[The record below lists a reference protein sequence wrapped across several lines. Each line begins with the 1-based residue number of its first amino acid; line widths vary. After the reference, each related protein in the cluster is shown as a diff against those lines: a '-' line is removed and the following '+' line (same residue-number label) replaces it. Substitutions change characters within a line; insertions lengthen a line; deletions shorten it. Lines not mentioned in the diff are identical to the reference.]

1 MLQNAIFFLNFK
13 EMWGS
18 YSERW
23 CFRFSRGACSS
34 ERVRVPVPH
43 VPVKLVWAQAGKLTN
58 YSKSNTYVLPRPRLA
73 GTHGNTSVSE
83 DRTTLCSAAADSR
96 YISTAPSFSGVSRRT
111 QFLCWDRT
119 IQLFMG
125 KGKNMSNY
133 TCWSMEV
140 STVHKS
146 QILLCR
152 KVCKSGWVLLNIGAI
167 KGAGWKAGRPS
178 IHPPA
183 AWSSAAT
190 WPNPGRAAHDLGDV
204 AARLC
209 GLNPRDAAETFSG
222 TDAGLSNSSLAHSAG
237 LVNDPSVARWT
248 LVLSAIQLGGHAW
261 GCGSNKQ
268 IPIDRPSDRRGT

>member
-1 MLQNAIFFLNFK
+1 MGTRQFQKTGPHCVLQQLTRAT
-13 EMWGS
+13 
-18 YSERW
+18 
-23 CFRFSRGACSS
+23 FRLLHHFPACQGELSFCVGTGQFS
-34 ERVRVPVPH
+34 
-43 VPVKLVWAQAGKLTN
+43 
-58 YSKSNTYVLPRPRLA
+58 
-73 GTHGNTSVSE
+73 
-83 DRTTLCSAAADSR
+83 
-96 YISTAPSFSGVSRRT
+96 F
-111 QFLCWDRT
+111 
-119 IQLFMG
+119 FMG

>member
-1 MLQNAIFFLNFK
+1 
-13 EMWGS
+13 
-18 YSERW
+18 
-23 CFRFSRGACSS
+23 
-34 ERVRVPVPH
+34 
-43 VPVKLVWAQAGKLTN
+43 
-58 YSKSNTYVLPRPRLA
+58 
-73 GTHGNTSVSE
+73 
-83 DRTTLCSAAADSR
+83 
-96 YISTAPSFSGVSRRT
+96 
-111 QFLCWDRT
+111 
-119 IQLFMG
+119 
-125 KGKNMSNY
+125 MSNY

-261 GCGSNKQ
+261 GWIQQTNPHRSTKRSKRYVMTDPTWFACAVPGMV
-268 IPIDRPSDRRGT
+268 D